1 MEHGFIY
8 VLNECCRF
16 VETDKKGEH
25 LQIGRLCKLLNEAS
39 SERGSGRLYQLA
51 GWGFSVEE
59 KLKEI

>member
-39 SERGSGRLYQLA
+39 SERGSGRL
-51 GWGFSVEE
+51 
-59 KLKEI
+59 